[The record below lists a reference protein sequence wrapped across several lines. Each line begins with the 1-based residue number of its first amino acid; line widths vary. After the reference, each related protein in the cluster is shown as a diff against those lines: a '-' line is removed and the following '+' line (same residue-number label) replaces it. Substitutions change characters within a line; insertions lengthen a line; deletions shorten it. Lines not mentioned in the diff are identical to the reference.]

1 MCEWETRKAAV
12 RGLFFCE
19 HGIVI
24 DTCEELDHLG
34 EQAMQYLNITLREK
48 DTQVIPF
55 CADGTYWVPVEAGEA
70 KDVRAEKWMEY
81 YQCDQERFWKFQ
93 RYFYEWTGEIPKRLE
108 LSVKPEKT
116 RYEGTSFAV
125 KAGAVDQKVEVMHP
139 VTKEHYELNIKES
152 VPEHVLKI
160 TYEIAPQPKDDFYLQ
175 DCEEGDTVWT
185 TAYGKRSVS
194 VIGGQSGPTSIFLAG
209 TIEPSDQVA
218 YSSPHFHPVKET
230 TWKPVFYRQELEE
243 EENFLIPYYKI
254 LEPSSFQW
262 LIFLR
267 WCLTGLSYQVRRK
280 HSHSGFWL
288 NRTAVCFKRR
298 SLFPAVW

>member
-1 MCEWETRKAAV
+1 MTHVFEGEFVHQNLGRIRKEFRVDQMCEWETRKIAV

-24 DTCEELDHLG
+24 DTCEEFDHLG
-34 EQAMQYLNITLREK
+34 EQAMQYLKIALREK

-70 KDVRAEKWMEY
+70 KDMETEKWMEY
-81 YQCDQERFWKFQ
+81 YQCDQKRFWKFQ

-152 VPEHVLKI
+152 VDERIEVPDMEGLKFPEHVLKI

-185 TAYGKRSVS
+185 TAHGKRSVS

-209 TIEPSDQVA
+209 TIESGDQVA

-230 TWKPVFYRQELEE
+230 IWKPVFYRQELEE
-243 EENFLIPYYKI
+243 KYLSIRLDKSC
-254 LEPSSFQW
+254 LKQW
-262 LIFLR
+262 
-267 WCLTGLSYQVRRK
+267 
-280 HSHSGFWL
+280 
-288 NRTAVCFKRR
+288 
-298 SLFPAVW
+298 

>member
-1 MCEWETRKAAV
+1 M
-12 RGLFFCE
+12 
-19 HGIVI
+19 I
-24 DTCEELDHLG
+24 DTCEELDHLD

-139 VTKEHYELNIKES
+139 VTKEYYELNIKES
-152 VPEHVLKI
+152 VDERIEVPDMEGLKFPEHVLKI

-185 TAYGKRSVS
+185 TAHGKRSVS

-209 TIEPSDQVA
+209 TIEPGDQVA

-243 EENFLIPYYKI
+243 KYLSIRLDKSC
-254 LEPSSFQW
+254 LKQW
-262 LIFLR
+262 
-267 WCLTGLSYQVRRK
+267 
-280 HSHSGFWL
+280 
-288 NRTAVCFKRR
+288 
-298 SLFPAVW
+298 